1 MRTGDSMSELVMVLG
16 GAAAVFLLW
25 SLVRPRVDPAGD
37 LYALAVSDF
46 GAAAGNGIQAADL
59 HHWQAL
65 GRFDFAITDTERH
78 QAVLHAALA
87 ELGPLCMAT
96 LHAPVE
102 VGGRVE
108 VRVGNHRV
116 GFLFDGDASRFQRR
130 LAYESRAG
138 QTSQCGARI
147 VTAVEGSRKTV
158 SILLDLK
165 PFRH

>member
-1 MRTGDSMSELVMVLG
+1 MSELVMALGG
-16 GAAAVFLLW
+16 GAAVFVLW
-25 SLVRPRVDPAGD
+25 RLVRPRVDPAGD

-46 GAAAGNGIQAADL
+46 GTGAGSGAQAADL

-65 GRFDFAITDTERH
+65 GRFDFAVTDTERH
-78 QAVLHAALA
+78 QAVLRAALA
-87 ELGPLCMAT
+87 ELGPMCMAT
-96 LHAPVE
+96 LHAPEE

-108 VRVGNHRV
+108 VRVGGHRV

-130 LAYESRAG
+130 LAYESRPG

-147 VTAVEGSRKTV
+147 VEAVEGNRQTV
-158 SILLDLK
+158 TILLDLK

>member
-1 MRTGDSMSELVMVLG
+1 MH
-16 GAAAVFLLW
+16 LLER
-25 SLVRPRVDPAGD
+25 SL
-37 LYALAVSDF
+37 
-46 GAAAGNGIQAADL
+46 DL

-65 GRFDFAITDTERH
+65 GRFDFAITDTQRH

-87 ELGPLCMAT
+87 ELGPMCLAT
-96 LHAPVE
+96 LHAPVD

-108 VRVGNHRV
+108 VRVGDHRV
-116 GFLFDGDASRFQRR
+116 GVLFDGDAARFQRR
-130 LAYESRAG
+130 LAYEGRPG

-147 VTAVEGSRKTV
+147 VTVVEGSRQTV